1 MTVRNMRFANFY
13 DVLCLILMLFY
24 LFFILSMVWNDQ
36 STLFEIDK
44 SKNLEIRRKRKMKF
58 IRKERQL
65 YIIILSCFVYH
76 STSFL
81 LGIGNVLYDMIGPY
95 LLFFK
100 WFNRAEICLITY
112 CKSQF
117 LFYYAIYLI
126 PFLIEDFWHS
136 IKLFK
141 GYWIILW
148 VKLRVNI
155 NKIVFVIITKWF
167 IYELFKL
174 LYK

>member
-1 MTVRNMRFANFY
+1 
-13 DVLCLILMLFY
+13 
-24 LFFILSMVWNDQ
+24 
-36 STLFEIDK
+36 
-44 SKNLEIRRKRKMKF
+44 
-58 IRKERQL
+58 
-65 YIIILSCFVYH
+65 
-76 STSFL
+76 
-81 LGIGNVLYDMIGPY
+81 
-95 LLFFK
+95 
-100 WFNRAEICLITY
+100 
-112 CKSQF
+112 
-117 LFYYAIYLI
+117 LI